1 MQKITIHD
9 VAREAGVSVSTVS
22 RVINSNDSVNEELRE
37 RVTHTVER
45 LGYVPN
51 ASARSVRV
59 GDSKLISVIIPT
71 ARIAVFAEALQGI
84 MCEATRRNYR
94 VNVYSSNGD
103 EQQNLACIESI
114 ASSGSSGLIYCPISK
129 MSNNCLQKVQQRGIP
144 VIIALRRNVVP
155 GLPHVYMD
163 DEMGGYRAAKYLLQ
177 QGRKRIAFFAGFW
190 SAPCEGVNGV
200 VEMLD
205 SGHRGAYTTLERMAG
220 YRRALAEEEIPLDK
234 ELISITSFDYKSGYR
249 AMNSFLSTLTP
260 FDALICGNDL
270 VAAGAMEALQEQN
283 ISVPERISIIG
294 YDNSEVAQI
303 AHPKLT
309 SVSQCAY
316 DIGCQAVD
324 MLLRAIG
331 RETVTDSCL
340 PTTLIIRASTAMKDE
355 ER

>member
-1 MQKITIHD
+1 
-9 VAREAGVSVSTVS
+9 
-22 RVINSNDSVNEELRE
+22 
-37 RVTHTVER
+37 
-45 LGYVPN
+45 
-51 ASARSVRV
+51 
-59 GDSKLISVIIPT
+59 
-71 ARIAVFAEALQGI
+71 
-84 MCEATRRNYR
+84 
-94 VNVYSSNGD
+94 
-103 EQQNLACIESI
+103 
-114 ASSGSSGLIYCPISK
+114 
-129 MSNNCLQKVQQRGIP
+129 
-144 VIIALRRNVVP
+144 
-155 GLPHVYMD
+155 
-163 DEMGGYRAAKYLLQ
+163 
-177 QGRKRIAFFAGFW
+177 
-190 SAPCEGVNGV
+190 
-200 VEMLD
+200 MLD

-340 PTTLIIRASTAMKDE
+340 PTALIIRASTAMKDE